1 MARKAA
7 RRKPKKEAPR
17 RYRWTD
23 AGAVTSYANSCSL
36 DASAEAVFAHFGID
50 QRLTRRIVITPALAK
65 QLARLLEKVVREYEE
80 RYGKL
85 ASTGARQPGG

>member
-1 MARKAA
+1 MARKAG
-7 RRKPKKEAPR
+7 RRRPSNPEPR
-17 RYRWTD
+17 RYRWND

-65 QLARLLEKVVREYEE
+65 RLAALLAKVVRDYEAQ
-80 RYGKL
+80 YGAL
-85 ASTGARQPGG
+85 S

>member
-7 RRKPKKEAPR
+7 RRRPRNAQPR

-23 AGAVTSYANSCSL
+23 AGAVTSYANSCSI

-50 QRLTRRIVITPALAK
+50 QRLTRRIVVTPALAK
-65 QLARLLEKVVREYEE
+65 RLAALLRKVVRDYEE
-80 RYGKL
+80 RYGQL
-85 ASTGARQPGG
+85 AQDER

>member
-7 RRKPKKEAPR
+7 RRKAKKEAPR
-17 RYRWTD
+17 RYRWID
-23 AGAVTSYANSCSL
+23 AGAATSYANSCSL

-50 QRLTRRIVITPALAK
+50 QRLTRRIVITPSLAR
-65 QLARLLEKVVREYEE
+65 QLAALLEKVVRDYEE

-85 ASTGARQPGG
+85 VFDEK

>member
-7 RRKPKKEAPR
+7 RRKPKNAEPR

-36 DASAEAVFAHFGID
+36 DASAEAVFANFGID
-50 QRLTRRIVITPALAK
+50 RRLSRRIVITPALAK
-65 QLARLLEKVVREYEE
+65 RLAALLTKVVRDYEAQ
-80 RYGKL
+80 YGTL
-85 ASTGARQPGG
+85 S

>member
-7 RRKPKKEAPR
+7 RRRPSSAQPR
-17 RYRWTD
+17 RYRWDD

-36 DASAEAVFAHFGID
+36 DAAAEAVFAHFGID

-65 QLARLLEKVVREYEE
+65 RLAALLGKVVRDYEAK
-80 RYGKL
+80 YGTL
-85 ASTGARQPGG
+85 S

>member
-7 RRKPKKEAPR
+7 RRRPSNAQPR
-17 RYRWTD
+17 RYRWDD

-65 QLARLLEKVVREYEE
+65 RLAALLGKVVKDYEAQ
-80 RYGKL
+80 YGTL
-85 ASTGARQPGG
+85 S

>member
-7 RRKPKKEAPR
+7 RRRPSNAQPR
-17 RYRWTD
+17 RYRWDD

-65 QLARLLEKVVREYEE
+65 RLAALLGKVVRDYEE
-80 RYGKL
+80 RYGQL
-85 ASTGARQPGG
+85 ALDER